1 MDQVSYEHWQAS
13 MTNSSDVFPSARPQ
27 PLTLPDGKPAIEAW
41 PLDQSILHL
50 NHGSFGAVPNS
61 TLNAVAKYESQA
73 NRAPI
78 GWFPRVGA
86 RIRDMRSQHAA
97 TIREFQE
104 SMSRL
109 GLTAERIGK
118 DFGVSGSRVEQIIT
132 LKSGVLE
139 YPWIIRAYLLSKA
152 AAQGMELTP
161 FTALRGNPHDY
172 WFLDGDFID
181 RGEID

>member
-1 MDQVSYEHWQAS
+1 MAS
-13 MTNSSDVFPSARPQ
+13 AAAEWSKSSPE
-27 PLTLPDGKPAIEAW
+27 I
-41 PLDQSILHL
+41 
-50 NHGSFGAVPNS
+50 
-61 TLNAVAKYESQA
+61 AKLV
-73 NRAPI
+73 
-78 GWFPRVGA
+78 VGV
-86 RIRDMRSQHAA
+86 
-97 TIREFQE
+97 
-104 SMSRL
+104 
-109 GLTAERIGK
+109 
-118 DFGVSGSRVEQIIT
+118 GVSGSRVEQIIT

>member
-27 PLTLPDGKPAIEAW
+27 PLTLPDGKPTIEAW

-73 NRAPI
+73 NRAPN

-86 RIRDMRSQHAA
+86 RIRDMRSQRAA

-104 SMSRL
+104 NMSRL

-118 DFGVSGSRVEQIIT
+118 DLAS
-132 LKSGVLE
+132 
-139 YPWIIRAYLLSKA
+139 A
-152 AAQGMELTP
+152 AAEWSKSSP
-161 FTALRGNPHDY
+161 SSRACWSIRGLSAP
-172 WFLDGDFID
+172 IC
-181 RGEID
+181 

>member
-1 MDQVSYEHWQAS
+1 MSL
-13 MTNSSDVFPSARPQ
+13 NSEQR
-27 PLTLPDGKPAIEAW
+27 
-41 PLDQSILHL
+41 
-50 NHGSFGAVPNS
+50 
-61 TLNAVAKYESQA
+61 
-73 NRAPI
+73 
-78 GWFPRVGA
+78 
-86 RIRDMRSQHAA
+86 AA

-104 SMSRL
+104 TMSRL

-139 YPWIIRAYLLSKA
+139 YPWIIRAYLLSRSET
-152 AAQGMELTP
+152 QGVELTP
-161 FTALRGNPHDY
+161 FMALRGNPHDY

>member
-1 MDQVSYEHWQAS
+1 MSL
-13 MTNSSDVFPSARPQ
+13 NSEQR
-27 PLTLPDGKPAIEAW
+27 
-41 PLDQSILHL
+41 
-50 NHGSFGAVPNS
+50 
-61 TLNAVAKYESQA
+61 
-73 NRAPI
+73 
-78 GWFPRVGA
+78 
-86 RIRDMRSQHAA
+86 AA

-104 SMSRL
+104 TMNRL

-139 YPWIIRAYLLSKA
+139 YPWIIRAYLLSRA
-152 AAQGMELTP
+152 ETQGVELTP
-161 FTALRGNPHDY
+161 FMALRGNPHDY